1 MSEHWEFFVIEED
14 WLATNRAETEPQIQE
29 GWGEAERGELIDG
42 DDVPRRWQKIP
53 TSVRP
58 YGVL

>member
-1 MSEHWEFFVIEED
+1 MIEED

-42 DDVPRRWQKIP
+42 DDVPRRWHKIP